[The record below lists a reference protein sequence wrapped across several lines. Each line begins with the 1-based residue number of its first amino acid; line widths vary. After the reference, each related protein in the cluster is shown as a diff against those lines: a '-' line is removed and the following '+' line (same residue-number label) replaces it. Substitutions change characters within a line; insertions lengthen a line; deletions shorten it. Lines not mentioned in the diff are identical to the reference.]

1 MFIHTLTR
9 RILKFVREK
18 HPRLRT
24 LEIRIT
30 GETDQFI
37 ASPEFENYFNNIE
50 PNEEVAYLKGYVE
63 GKKANGNLSTLPEH
77 ASECSG
83 TGRQE
88 TRDAT

>member
-50 PNEEVAYLKGYVE
+50 PNEEIAYLKGYVE
-63 GKKANGNLSTLPEH
+63 GRKANGNLSSVCEQQT
-77 ASECSG
+77 ECSN

-88 TRDAT
+88 TGDAT